1 MMSVRK
7 LVLSKTLH
15 GRLGQQAAHF
25 SLAKAVPSK
34 VSTRSIITNNKQAIM
49 NVAFSFFTC
58 ILGAQVLRIRYE
70 TESVEEERDE
80 LLSENL
86 QLYKALHNTRL
97 NKLCESME
105 ASEQQCSILSNHFLT
120 TRSIIK
126 RDYSEID
133 KELEEEIIPE
143 RLSVPGTVKP
153 KVKKGFI

>member
-1 MMSVRK
+1 M
-7 LVLSKTLH
+7 
-15 GRLGQQAAHF
+15 AH
-25 SLAKAVPSK
+25 K
-34 VSTRSIITNNKQAIM
+34 INKQWKPLI
-49 NVAFSFFTC
+49 SFFTC